1 MTIHFEQPVFEI
13 RGILNYTSPNKH
25 TTSSI
30 HSPYHSVA
38 YLIYVDAFRR
48 GISPE
53 ESYIVGTRCGTE
65 VFNQARV
72 DEYTE
77 YRTHR
82 KTLNEIILRNYP
94 GVNLSDMA
102 TCEAMLHKKWFG
114 EHYLYISSHLQ
125 TT

>member
-1 MTIHFEQPVFEI
+1 MLSETEI
-13 RGILNYTSPNKH
+13 RGVLNYTSPNKH
-25 TTSSI
+25 TSSSM

-38 YLIYVDAFRR
+38 YLIHVDAFRR

-77 YRTHR
+77 YRIER
-82 KTLNEIILRNYP
+82 KTMNEIILKNYP
-94 GVNLSDMA
+94 GVNLSDKNIFLTYDA
-102 TCEAMLHKKWFG
+102 IIHKKWFG
-114 EHYLYISSHLQ
+114 DHYLYIPSY
-125 TT
+125 

>member
-1 MTIHFEQPVFEI
+1 
-13 RGILNYTSPNKH
+13 
-25 TTSSI
+25 
-30 HSPYHSVA
+30 VA

-53 ESYIVGTRCGTE
+53 ESYIVGTSCGTE

-102 TCEAMLHKKWFG
+102 TYEAMLHKKWFG
-114 EHYLYISSHLQ
+114 EHYLYIPSHLQ
-125 TT
+125 AT